1 MSSGSPIQTD
11 TETLVSPI
19 ESVNTHPTSGSCS
32 PVLLFPWGSIDVHKA
47 IPYSKT
53 TLAWVDG
60 SIGNMFIWSLDDRMR
75 CANKVTCC
83 VRGRGGQEMMFW
95 DTQEVSTL
103 TDTFR
108 GPNPTHFNVDLINR
122 IVQPTINSI
131 RNEVQIELGQLVWK
145 YIYQSTPS
153 AWTVTYNPRGPFVV
167 IAHSGHHMFS
177 STLVDSYTLHPSKLI
192 V

>member
-75 CANKVTCC
+75 RANKVTCW

-95 DTQEVSTL
+95 DTQDVSTL
-103 TDTFR
+103 TNAFW
-108 GPNPTHFNVDLINR
+108 GPNPTCFNVDLINC
-122 IVQPTINSI
+122 IMQLTINSI
-131 RNEVQIELGQLVWK
+131 QNKVQIELGQLVWK
-145 YIYQSTPS
+145 YSCGQSKS
-153 AWTVTYNPRGPFVV
+153 TYFILREQ
-167 IAHSGHHMFS
+167 
-177 STLVDSYTLHPSKLI
+177 LVEIFWFYRIMLT
-192 V
+192 